1 MRQYPMTL
9 SAGVKLVTGLVVLLL
24 CATPVVVWSLSPG
37 ILIGGPRGPAGP
49 VVQGAARWG
58 TLLAPL
64 IALACW
70 AFSPRG
76 IEIEGGEV
84 RVLRRGWGAAAFAL
98 SRVEGVSVLP
108 SGSLRGAVRTFGVGG
123 LFGHYGWFY
132 RKGAFRLYA
141 TRTDRLVEVVID
153 GRRIVVSPDEPQR
166 FVDGLLASAP
176 RARLRQPGA
185 AGAASATRTS

>member
-49 VVQGAARWG
+49 VVQGR
-58 TLLAPL
+58 
-64 IALACW
+64 
-70 AFSPRG
+70 
-76 IEIEGGEV
+76 
-84 RVLRRGWGAAAFAL
+84 
-98 SRVEGVSVLP
+98 
-108 SGSLRGAVRTFGVGG
+108 VGG
-123 LFGHYGWFY
+123 LFGYSGWFY
-132 RKGAFRLYA
+132 GK
-141 TRTDRLVEVVID
+141 
-153 GRRIVVSPDEPQR
+153 R

>member
-76 IEIEGGEV
+76 IEIEG
-84 RVLRRGWGAAAFAL
+84 
-98 SRVEGVSVLP
+98 VSVLP

-141 TRTDRLVEVVID
+141 TRTDRLVEVVIE